1 MSSEVDR
8 EKIRQTPLF
17 FIVGR
22 PRTGSTLL
30 RTIFDAHPNVTI
42 PTEWPMILALYKRFG
57 QIKYWDEKALEKFYK
72 GLFEPLRFNYWSIT
86 NWPEINLEQLR
97 VDLHACTGET
107 SFETLIKIVYSHYN
121 SLFPKSEIL
130 LIGDKNPV
138 YSNQALFLA
147 RIFPDAKFIH
157 LTRDYRD
164 NIVSMLDVDF
174 EMPNVALLAYRW
186 KYSFKSIEAAFEEN
200 PSRFMRIRYED
211 LVDDPGRSFAGMCKF
226 LGIPFDPSVLEFHNK
241 KSEIEKIYPKEITE
255 RYFSSLFKP
264 VDASKTRIYKTRL
277 TERQI
282 RTADLIVGQTSEM
295 AGYSRDFPDFNFL
308 LYFWTLPAVLYS
320 KWLYF
325 VGWMVRLLPY
335 KQMMWL
341 LNKPS
346 IVVMMYT
353 WFFRKNEGGR
363 NKVSP
368 G

>member
-1 MSSEVDR
+1 MISEVDR

-30 RTIFDAHPNVTI
+30 RTLFDAHPNVII
-42 PTEWPMILALYKRFG
+42 PMEWPLILALYKRFG
-57 QIKYWDEKALEKFYK
+57 HIQHWDKKMLEDFYQ
-72 GLFEPLRFNYWSIT
+72 GLFEPLRFKYWSIT
-86 NWPEINLEQLR
+86 NWPAIKFQQLQS
-97 VDLHACTGET
+97 DLLGCTGET

-121 SLFPKSEIL
+121 SLFPKNEIL

-138 YSNQALFLA
+138 YSNQAALLA
-147 RIFPDAKFIH
+147 KVFPDAKFIH

-174 EMPNVALLAYRW
+174 EMPNIALLAYRW
-186 KYSFKSIEAAFEEN
+186 KYSFKTIETVSEEN
-200 PSRFMRIRYED
+200 PGRFVRIRYED

-226 LGIPFDPSVLEFHNK
+226 LGIPFEPEVLEFHKK

-277 TERQI
+277 TEWQI
-282 RTADLIVGQTSEM
+282 RTADLVVGKTSEM
-295 AGYSRDFPDFNFL
+295 AGYRRDFKDFNFSLYL
-308 LYFWTLPAVLYS
+308 LTLPAVLYS
-320 KWLYF
+320 KWLYY
-325 VGWMVRLLPY
+325 VGWMVGLLPY

-346 IVVMMYT
+346 TIVKIYT
-353 WFFRKNEGGR
+353 WFFRKKEEGR
-363 NKVSP
+363 SKVSSE
-368 G
+368 